1 MKRSALSPQV
11 SRREVLA
18 MIGSAGMISLTGCG
32 EESPPAPVTREVAYF
47 DSLLS
52 IAARIEAGDISP
64 VLLTEAMLGRIE
76 DLEPQL
82 HAYATVM
89 SVAALDAA
97 EQAQSEIAAG
107 RYRGPLHGIPVAVK
121 DLCYTKA
128 VPTMGGMGVY
138 RDFVPEYDATVVRRL
153 KEAGAV
159 LIGKLNLTEGAMG
172 GYHPDFEVPK
182 NPWGRD
188 LWVGA
193 SSSGSGVATAA
204 GMCFGSL
211 GSDTGGSIRFPSQA
225 NGIVGLKPTYGRVSR
240 YGVIPLAE
248 SMDHVGPM
256 TRRVA
261 DAAAMLQV
269 IGGPDPNDPTT
280 LDEAMPDLFAS
291 LDAGV
296 KGLRIGYDEVFATEG
311 IDPRLVS
318 AIETALGTLA
328 DMGAEIVEVKMPDG
342 SPGVADP
349 WFVIAATEALQA
361 HREFFPERAEEFGP
375 YFREFLQLGA
385 SFTEEQIAD
394 ARAFRTDYSA
404 RLNAMLETV
413 DAVALTAG
421 GMAFPFGETIQ
432 RGGLEGFEPFMGNVA
447 MQHTIPADFAGT
459 PALALPCGFTENGIP
474 LGMQFVGRLRSEAML
489 CRLGHA
495 YEGATNW
502 HERQPEV

>member
-1 MKRSALSPQV
+1 MNKNALSPQV

-18 MIGSAGMISLTGCG
+18 MIGAASTISLTGCG
-32 EESPPAPVTREVAYF
+32 EDSPPAPVTREVAYF

-64 VLLTEAMLGRIE
+64 VFLTEAMLGRIE
-76 DLEPQL
+76 ELEPQL
-82 HAYATVM
+82 QAYATVM
-89 SVAALDAA
+89 SATALAAA
-97 EQAQSEIAAG
+97 EQAETEVAAG

-182 NPWGRD
+182 NPWAPD
-188 LWVGA
+188 HWVGA

-240 YGVIPLAE
+240 HGVIPLAE

-280 LDEAMPDLFAS
+280 LDEPMPDLFAS
-291 LDAGV
+291 LKAGV
-296 KGLRIGYDEVFATEG
+296 KGLRIGYDEAFVTEG
-311 IDPRLVS
+311 IDPLLVS
-318 AIETALGTLA
+318 AIKTALDTLA
-328 DMGAEIVEVKMPDG
+328 DMGAEIVELKMPDG

-361 HREFFPERAEEFGP
+361 HRQFFPERAEEFGP

-394 ARAFRTDYSA
+394 ARAFRSDYSV
-404 RLNAMLETV
+404 RLNAMLQTV
-413 DAVALTAG
+413 DAVALSAG
-421 GMAFPFGETIQ
+421 GMTFPFSEAIQ
-432 RGGLEGFEPFMGNVA
+432 RGGLEGFDPFMPKVA
-447 MQHTIPADFAGT
+447 MHHTIPADFAGT
-459 PALALPCGFTENGIP
+459 PALTLPCGFTEKGIP
-474 LGMQFVGRLRSEAML
+474 LGIQFMGQLRSEAML
-489 CRLGHA
+489 CRLGYA
-495 YEGATNW
+495 YEGATEW